1 MIREAISKLVRS
13 EDLTKKEI
21 ELTMD
26 EIMTGQALPAQ
37 ISSFLTAMRMK
48 GETIDEIAGAAGV
61 MRKYATYI
69 RTRHPCVL
77 DTCGTGGDESQTFNV
92 STVAAFVAAGAGVA
106 VAKHG
111 NKSVSSKCGSADLLN
126 ALGVNIDVS
135 EHMVSRCL
143 DELGIGFLFAPA
155 LHKAMRYAIGPRKE
169 IGIRTIFNILGPL
182 TNPAKASYQLLGVYD
197 HKLTEPIAR
206 ALGKLGSRHA
216 LVVHGEDG
224 LDEVTTTDITQVSE
238 LKNGKVKNYEISPKH
253 FGIKKAKPADLK
265 GGDAAY
271 NAKLAMS
278 ILGGETGPQYDIV
291 IFNAGCAIYAADRAQ
306 SIKEGIELAGESV
319 ESGEA
324 LKKLEQ
330 LKEVTN
336 S

>member
-1 MIREAISKLVRS
+1 
-13 EDLTKKEI
+13 
-21 ELTMD
+21 
-26 EIMTGQALPAQ
+26 
-37 ISSFLTAMRMK
+37 
-48 GETIDEIAGAAGV
+48 
-61 MRKYATYI
+61 
-69 RTRHPCVL
+69 
-77 DTCGTGGDESQTFNV
+77 
-92 STVAAFVAAGAGVA
+92 
-106 VAKHG
+106 
-111 NKSVSSKCGSADLLN
+111 
-126 ALGVNIDVS
+126 
-135 EHMVSRCL
+135 
-143 DELGIGFLFAPA
+143 
-155 LHKAMRYAIGPRKE
+155 
-169 IGIRTIFNILGPL
+169 
-182 TNPAKASYQLLGVYD
+182 
-197 HKLTEPIAR
+197 
-206 ALGKLGSRHA
+206 